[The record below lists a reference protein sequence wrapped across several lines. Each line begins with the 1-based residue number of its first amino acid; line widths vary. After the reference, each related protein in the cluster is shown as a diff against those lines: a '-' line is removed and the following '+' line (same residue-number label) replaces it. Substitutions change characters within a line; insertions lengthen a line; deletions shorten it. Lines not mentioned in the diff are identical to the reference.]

1 MNVSNVRPV
10 ISPIPDDNTS
20 EAVMYGPAYK
30 YAKSAKWY
38 LDEVDEEIDR
48 RIEELKSELNDIE
61 WCASVLRM
69 RPMLIYARDPP
80 VSDPSKIRDLW
91 TLRQI
96 VNYGTAKRDLKVER
110 VVAEMYSTM
119 QGVDQHAKQYT
130 DTGVPE
136 SVWKASTLGISL
148 PIDYES
154 IRTVKDEDERLSAAD
169 VEYMYV
175 NMDPERRLAEAEG
188 IRRDTAE
195 YLSRFE
201 DDEDDDED
209 DYDDDDEPWDEGPEE
224 APRPPVIPIYREV
237 EVDGDG
243 PESDDYWTDEV
254 EESEVSDS
262 EEVDG
267 HVECWMPFM
276 DSVSDAASDYA
287 YDPIAPFLA
296 RLVELSDEVLPKEAS
311 S

>member
-1 MNVSNVRPV
+1 MNVSDVRPV
-10 ISPIPDDNTS
+10 ISPLPDDNTA

-61 WCASVLRM
+61 WCAGVLRM

-96 VNYGTAKRDLKVER
+96 VNYGTAKRDLKLER
-110 VVAEMYSTM
+110 VVAEMYCTI
-119 QGVDQHAKQYT
+119 QGVDQHARQYT

-136 SVWKASTLGISL
+136 GVWKSSTLGISL
-148 PIDYES
+148 PIEYES
-154 IRTVKDEDERLSAAD
+154 IRTIKDQDERLSAAD
-169 VEYMYV
+169 VEDMYV
-175 NMDPERRLAEAEG
+175 TMDSAQRLAEAEG

-195 YLSRFE
+195 YLDRFN
-201 DDEDDDED
+201 DDDED
-209 DYDDDDEPWDEGPEE
+209 EDADDGDGWEDDAPED
-224 APRPPVIPIYREV
+224 APRAPPVIPIFREV
-237 EVDGDG
+237 EIPGEG

-254 EESEVSDS
+254 GEDEYVEEY

-267 HVECWMPFM
+267 HVDCWVPVM
-276 DSVSDAASDYA
+276 DGVSTVASDYVS
-287 YDPIAPFLA
+287 DPIAPFL
-296 RLVELSDEVLPKEAS
+296 RRIVELSEEILPREVSA
-311 S
+311 